1 MKLCLKVAFSIGSS
15 EGFLHNF
22 VLKCASKLQVE
33 GTARLM
39 NDDKIFIIAC
49 GSKEDVDDFVDVLHK
64 GASKYQLD
72 DFELEP
78 FLNAKD
84 YRGVFRVIE

>member
-1 MKLCLKVAFSIGSS
+1 MKLCLKVVFSIGSS

-22 VLKCASKLQVE
+22 VLKCASKIQVE

-49 GSKEDVDDFVDVLHK
+49 GSKEEVDSFVDFLYQ

-72 DFELEP
+72 NFELEP
-78 FLNAKD
+78 FMKAKD